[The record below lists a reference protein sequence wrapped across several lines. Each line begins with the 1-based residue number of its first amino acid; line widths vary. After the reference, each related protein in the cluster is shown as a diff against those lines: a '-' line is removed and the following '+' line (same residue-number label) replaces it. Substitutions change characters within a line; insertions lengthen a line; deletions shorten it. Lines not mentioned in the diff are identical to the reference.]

1 MRDAALRERDSSL
14 HAQREVA
21 EGAARRLSLSQAG
34 LGSLHMCIGHAEW
47 YVHRAEKKR
56 CEEQQRAKELH

>member
-34 LGSLHMCIGHAEW
+34 LGSLHAQLAASREQDAQPDEHIG
-47 YVHRAEKKR
+47 
-56 CEEQQRAKELH
+56 